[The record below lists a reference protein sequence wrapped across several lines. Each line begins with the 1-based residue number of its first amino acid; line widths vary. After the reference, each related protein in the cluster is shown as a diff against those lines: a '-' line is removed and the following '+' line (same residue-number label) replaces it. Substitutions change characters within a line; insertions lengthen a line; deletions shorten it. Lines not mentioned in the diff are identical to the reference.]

1 MKRRDANSKRKVE
14 TMSNDLKREFERTAN
29 RSLPPLKIDW
39 NLYSDMLAESDL
51 SDDEK
56 KEFIE
61 TLWSI
66 VVAFVDL
73 GFGVHPVQ
81 QATPECSGQDA
92 DIALIIQRHVLS
104 SEGTLPNNQTTT
116 PVGAVTRSP
125 GARRSHE

>member
-1 MKRRDANSKRKVE
+1 MDSRNNFNKAANSE
-14 TMSNDLKREFERTAN
+14 PQNN
-29 RSLPPLKIDW
+29 PLTIDW
-39 NLYSDMLAESDL
+39 DLYSEMLAESDL
-51 SDDEK
+51 SESET

-73 GFGVHPVQ
+73 GFGIHPVQ
-81 QATPECSGQDA
+81 QATPESSGQDA
-92 DIALIIQRHVLS
+92 DIALIIKQHVLS
-104 SEGTLPNNQTTT
+104 SAGTLPNNQTTK

>member
-1 MKRRDANSKRKVE
+1 MDDQLKEIFKNNARDKEPALS
-14 TMSNDLKREFERTAN
+14 
-29 RSLPPLKIDW
+29 IDW
-39 NLYSDMLAESDL
+39 DLYEHMLAESDL
-51 SDDEK
+51 TDAEK

-81 QATPECSGQDA
+81 QAPESSGQDA

-104 SEGTLPNNQTTT
+104 SEGTLPNNQTTK

-125 GARRSHE
+125 GARRSNE